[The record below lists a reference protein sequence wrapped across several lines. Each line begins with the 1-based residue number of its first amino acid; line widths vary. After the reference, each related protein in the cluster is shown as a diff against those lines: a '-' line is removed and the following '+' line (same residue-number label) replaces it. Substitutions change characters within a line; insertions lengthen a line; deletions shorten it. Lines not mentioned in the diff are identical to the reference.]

1 VSESGT
7 DNLTKI
13 VVPLEKDEDGYP
25 PADYENLW
33 VTFAGG
39 GHYKVVNIPFFATG
53 IALGDIVEA
62 QPEQGLLRFRRVV
75 HPSGHSTIRVIV
87 YDKGEVA
94 SVRDFFK
101 GMGCSIEQSH
111 IPGLITLDVPPSI
124 SLAQVQQALAVG
136 ESQERWGYE
145 EACLAEPPPA

>member
-1 VSESGT
+1 MSKSGA

-13 VVPLEKDEDGYP
+13 VVRLEKDEDDYP

-33 VTFAGG
+33 VTVAGG
-39 GHYKVVNIPFFATG
+39 GLYRVGNIPFFATG

-62 QPEQGLLRFRRVV
+62 EPEDGLLRFRKVV

-94 SVRDFFK
+94 EVRELFK
-101 GMGCSIEQSH
+101 SMGCSIEQSH
-111 IPGLITLDVPPSI
+111 IPGLIALNVPPSI
-124 SLAQVQQALAVG
+124 SLARVQQTLAEG
-136 ESQERWGYE
+136 EAQERWGYE

>member
-1 VSESGT
+1 VSESVT
-7 DNLTKI
+7 ENLTKI
-13 VVPLEKDEDGYP
+13 VVALEKDEDDYP

-33 VTFAGG
+33 VAATGNG
-39 GHYKVVNIPFFATG
+39 LYRVGNIPFFATG
-53 IALGDIVEA
+53 ISLGDIVEA
-62 QPEQGLLRFRRVV
+62 EPEGGLLRFRRVV

-94 SVRDFFK
+94 EVRELFK

-111 IPGLITLDVPPSI
+111 IPGLIALDVPPSI
-124 SLAQVQQALAVG
+124 SLAQVQQTLAEG